1 MLENSVAPSS
11 LEEFAET
18 GVGSLADKIV
28 WAARADPGFIA
39 DTTTARGQYY
49 VFMAH
54 GSILVIYY
62 WDYTEKAWKVHE
74 ELLYGG
80 SWNISDGYATR
91 NEPSSDRCSLEVLE
105 DCGQQGVY

>member
-49 VFMAH
+49 VFMAY
-54 GSILVIYY
+54 GNVLTIYY
-62 WDYTEKAWKVHE
+62 WNYTEKAWKFHE
-74 ELLYGG
+74 ESLYDG
-80 SWNISDGYATR
+80 SWNISDGYARR
-91 NEPSSDRCSLEVLE
+91 NDPWSDRCSLEILE
-105 DCGQQGVY
+105 DCGQQGEY